1 MRPPQSI
8 AHDRI
13 VCKLGE
19 GGMGTAYRA
28 TGTRLNRDVAIKVLP
43 DQFASNPD
51 HTLRMNL

>member
-1 MRPPQSI
+1 
-8 AHDRI
+8 
-13 VCKLGE
+13 
-19 GGMGTAYRA
+19 MGTAYRA